1 MGEVLGGGPVWDY
14 DVQIAASSS
23 QTKTK
28 THIWK
33 HSIPFPFLTAIWF
46 TFTARTPTTPTN
58 NQPLHRHYQFCR
70 FLGHIIYV
78 YIRKKRKM
86 LGVHILTSICPWKRV
101 RNLKGTLRSG
111 VSHVGIGGPL
121 SCRVQ
126 APTCLKNPCR
136 KFIVRPWLAGSG
148 VFNWCWC

>member
-70 FLGHIIYV
+70 FLGVGSHHLCLY
-78 YIRKKRKM
+78 KEEKEN
-86 LGVHILTSICPWKRV
+86 V
-101 RNLKGTLRSG
+101 RGTYFDFY
-111 VSHVGIGGPL
+111 L
-121 SCRVQ
+121 S
-126 APTCLKNPCR
+126 L
-136 KFIVRPWLAGSG
+136 
-148 VFNWCWC
+148 